1 VKPTRATF
9 AAAAAL
15 VLAGAAL
22 AQDDASRPDILG
34 SWAFEAAVVHDE
46 SCTFAGEVFIR
57 RGVSPD
63 HYLCEM
69 VANDVCPGNWAFRAE
84 QTCTATRSGD
94 QLSIQSRI
102 TKLEPSSGNYLP
114 DNFELQIVDGSLMV
128 GELRSAMIASA
139 RFYRTVGPIS

>member
-1 VKPTRATF
+1 MKPTRATF

-15 VLAGAAL
+15 FFAGTAL
-22 AQDDASRPDILG
+22 AQSQERAEIVG

-46 SCTFAGEVFIR
+46 SCTFTGEVFIR
-57 RGVSPD
+57 RGLGPD

-69 VANDVCPGNWAFRAE
+69 VANDVCPGNWSFRAE

-94 QLSIQSRI
+94 QLSIQSRL
-102 TKLEPSSGNYLP
+102 TKLEPPSGNYLP
-114 DNFELQIVDGSLMV
+114 DNFELQIVDGSLML

-139 RFYRTVGPIS
+139 RFTRTVGPIS

>member
-1 VKPTRATF
+1 MRPTRATF

-15 VLAGAAL
+15 AFAGAAL
-22 AQDDASRPDILG
+22 AQDDLRPDILG

-46 SCTFAGEVFIR
+46 SCTFTGEVLIR

-63 HYLCEM
+63 HFLCEM

-102 TKLEPSSGNYLP
+102 VTLDPPSGNYLP
-114 DNFELQIVDGSLMV
+114 DNFELRIVDGSLML
-128 GELRSAMIASA
+128 GELRSAMTASA
-139 RFYRTVGPIS
+139 RFYRTMGPIS